1 VRTGSQGEETTEAA
15 ANAATKEFEGFFR
28 QYFPVVARTV
38 ALVLHDFES
47 GQDVAQ
53 ESFARLFV
61 RWKRMESQEHARNFV
76 FRVAINL
83 ARSQL
88 RRQRRQMSARSGR
101 ADWLPAS
108 DEAAALA
115 DRVTLTGALGG
126 LSRQQRACLALV
138 DYAGLDIRTAA
149 RFLRIRASTVR
160 VHLTR
165 GRRALAEALAS
176 TYQEGSTDD

>member
-1 VRTGSQGEETTEAA
+1 MRTGSQGEETAEAA
-15 ANAATKEFEGFFR
+15 ADAATEEFEWFFR
-28 QYFPVVARTV
+28 QHFPVVARTV

-61 RWKRMESQEHARNFV
+61 RWRRMESLEHARNFV

-88 RRQRRQMSARSGR
+88 RSRRRQLSVQSKGPGR
-101 ADWLPAS
+101 TPAS
-108 DEAAALA
+108 DEAAVLA
-115 DRVTLTGALGG
+115 DRVTLTNALAG
-126 LSRQQRACLALV
+126 LSRQQRTCLALV

-165 GRRALAEALAS
+165 GRRALAEVLTS
-176 TYQEGSTDD
+176 TYQEGSNDD